1 MASGRSFGVLFKDH
15 RVGGGA
21 ALGSGVLRSRNK
33 PEHSCLQET
42 SPGPLG
48 IFWVEDTLAGC
59 LPLPPYPVDLSLSPS
74 SLPFSALLPGAE
86 DEVAMGT

>member
-1 MASGRSFGVLFKDH
+1 MLGEGLH
-15 RVGGGA
+15 W
-21 ALGSGVLRSRNK
+21 GSGVLHSRNK
-33 PEHSCLQET
+33 PEHSCLQVT

-48 IFWVEDTLAGC
+48 IFWVEDTLAVC
-59 LPLPPYPVDLSLSPS
+59 LPLPPYPIDLSLPPS